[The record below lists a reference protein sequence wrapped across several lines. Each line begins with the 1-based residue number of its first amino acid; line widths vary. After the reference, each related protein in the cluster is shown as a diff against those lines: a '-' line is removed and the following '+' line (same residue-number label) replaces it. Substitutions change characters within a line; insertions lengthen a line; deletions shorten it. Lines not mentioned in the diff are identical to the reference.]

1 MPEEAVIASLSR
13 SLTVPAPL
21 DRVAG
26 YLSDLTTAPEWDPHT
41 AACRRLDTGPIR
53 VGAQYELTRTFGAY
67 RVAMTVEVREVTD
80 SLITWEGGNEFAT
93 GRETFAFAAADA
105 GTTVLHTVDV
115 HLRGVARF
123 GTRLV
128 PGVMRRI
135 ADDGT
140 PVLRARLQRL
150 AVP

>member
-1 MPEEAVIASLSR
+1 MSR
-13 SLTVPAPL
+13 SLTVAAPL
-21 DRVAG
+21 DRVAQ
-26 YLSDLTTAPEWDPHT
+26 YLGDLTTAPEWDPHT
-41 AACRRLDTGPIR
+41 ASCRRVDAGPIR

-67 RVAMTVEVREVTD
+67 RAPMTVEVTELTER
-80 SLITWEGGNEFAT
+80 SRITWAGGNEFAT
-93 GRETFAFAAADA
+93 GRETFVFTAAAA

-115 HLRGVARF
+115 ELRGVARF

-150 AVP
+150 AAS